1 MRTELQYFLLHCV
14 KKMSDLLLPE
24 TRKIPLVSSLSQ
36 REICIKNPR
45 LVLSEPRQACQASE
59 LMIVKI
65 KWGYGIHTNHC
76 SVPISGLFFHLCG
89 FLLCLGDLISSMYL
103 FLNASEN

>member
-1 MRTELQYFLLHCV
+1 MLTELQYFLLHCV
-14 KKMSDLLLPE
+14 KKKSDLLLPE
-24 TRKIPLVSSLSQ
+24 TRTIPLVSSLSQ

-45 LVLSEPRQACQASE
+45 LLLSEPRQACQASE

-76 SVPISGLFFHLCG
+76 SVPISGLFSTYVAFCVVWG
-89 FLLCLGDLISSMYL
+89 T
-103 FLNASEN
+103 